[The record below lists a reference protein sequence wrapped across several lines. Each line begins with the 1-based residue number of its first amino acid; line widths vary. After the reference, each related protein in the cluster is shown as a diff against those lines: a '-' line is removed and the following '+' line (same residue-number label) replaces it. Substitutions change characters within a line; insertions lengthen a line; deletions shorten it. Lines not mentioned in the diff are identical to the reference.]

1 MPLPPPPAAV
11 PLCNRTAPARRSA
24 AREKFFLADI
34 NEGKRCVVPVTS
46 QEEGKHCSLILPY
59 KNDCHRTTKVIRD
72 GIYFTELRKE
82 SDDPEQKLA
91 ATVQEE
97 TWKNMRGPRPD
108 KHRIKMT
115 ELSPL
120 LKESSPKNHLPQ
132 NLNGSVERKCTSD
145 KEKREKENASHKNGA
160 SQEIFEA
167 VMAINSA
174 KNLLPTF
181 KDILGRMT
189 NVCKLSTSE
198 MIVIDTQEDLLAK
211 ELTALKTT
219 KRLLW
224 LLLQRRE
231 QKQIGSENIDAL
243 IQKLSENETHN
254 TSLRRKIVEREEHIK
269 ELSSRIQ
276 LKKVPVLKEDN
287 LSRPVNAIEAHLQYQ
302 IQRKEVENDEL
313 KLKTQTLEKKIAEW
327 KLQTDDYKHQM
338 VALRETSEQKK
349 ADLRRAIRSQKRKT
363 ECFEEAV
370 ENLTSRIKE
379 REVKLSEILSAS
391 DLWKKQHDRMVEEKA
406 VLAVQTED
414 LKKQITSLSEDLK
427 RKEEFGRK
435 TSEDILGKLNSVNSE
450 NEKIYLENE
459 KLKASLA
466 ALEVSTVSVE
476 NDLLCLQEKTKLQEN
491 VVERYKNQ
499 VQELQAEVEVLK
511 SRYKTVFSENKSIR
525 EGKCLEGYEV
535 RDRTE
540 LKLKELEHVCGL
552 LKAAE
557 GKLRGFQ
564 ENLVYWERINA
575 QKRKTLRE
583 PQVQEEDGVNSVGNC
598 SLEENSNIQ
607 KKYEHLKR
615 MLEKMEFQN
624 EELAYLIRKEDES
637 LQCSKLQLEEKI
649 AEYNSLTKQ
658 LESALE
664 EGRKMVAEEFKK
676 MSYLE
681 QALETKMLVL
691 ENEVKERQE
700 ERKEL
705 LCALKRDEKHHEVRL
720 KELEDSLQRSENKNQ
735 SIQNYVQ
742 FLKTSYI
749 TMFG

>member
-1 MPLPPPPAAV
+1 MPLPPPPPAAV

-59 KNDCHRTTKVIRD
+59 KDYCHRTTKAIQD

-82 SDDPEQKLA
+82 SDNPEQELA
-91 ATVQEE
+91 VTVQEE
-97 TWKNMRGPRPD
+97 TWKNVRGPRPD
-108 KHRIKMT
+108 KHGTKIT
-115 ELSPL
+115 ELCPL

-132 NLNGSVERKCTSD
+132 NLNGSVERKCASD
-145 KEKREKENASHKNGA
+145 KEKREKENASHENGA
-160 SQEIFEA
+160 SQEVFEA

-181 KDILGRMT
+181 KGILGRMT
-189 NVCKLSTSE
+189 NIDSE
-198 MIVIDTQEDLLAK
+198 
-211 ELTALKTT
+211 
-219 KRLLW
+219 
-224 LLLQRRE
+224 
-231 QKQIGSENIDAL
+231 SIDAL

-276 LKKVPVLKEDN
+276 LKKVHVLKDY

-327 KLQTDDYKHQM
+327 KLQIDDYKQQM
-338 VALRETSEQKK
+338 VALREKSEQKK

-435 TSEDILGKLNSVNSE
+435 ISEEILGKLNSVNSE

-491 VVERYKNQ
+491 VVEHYKNQ

-511 SRYKTVFSENKSIR
+511 SRYKTVFSENKSVR
-525 EGKCLEGYEV
+525 ESKCLEGYE
-535 RDRTE
+535 
-540 LKLKELEHVCGL
+540 
-552 LKAAE
+552 
-557 GKLRGFQ
+557 
-564 ENLVYWERINA
+564 
-575 QKRKTLRE
+575 
-583 PQVQEEDGVNSVGNC
+583 EEDGVNSVGNR

-664 EGRKMVAEEFKK
+664 EGRKMVAEEFEK

-681 QALETKMLVL
+681 QALETKMLIL

-705 LCALKRDEKHHEVRL
+705 LCTLKRDEKHHEVHL